1 MKTFSLAALF
11 CSCLLF
17 TTSCSYGEDLEKDVL
32 PKKKDNI
39 SSASKSSTT
48 GDGALVDDDIEI
60 DEQLLAQNVTE
71 VDLSFPE
78 TKSITI
84 ETITSED
91 GIKTLEVAVVLK
103 KGDVSNFEI
112 TYRWLHNNEEI
123 EGELENSIPWLDEY
137 KKGDIITVNVIPAN
151 TDLEVSFVTEA
162 EFVIPN
168 QPPVITSEPP
178 AEIIGEK
185 KFFEYQVETEDPDG
199 DEVEISLKKAP
210 KGMKI
215 EPATGLIEWDY
226 TEVKPGSEFNIEILA
241 TDTDGGSYTQTITL
255 TIPSGEDGQ
264 EGELEQARE
273 DEGQLNEDEVD
284 AEEEPDE
291 DLQED
296 FIEEE
301 TEDTEDAD
309 TEEF

>member
-1 MKTFSLAALF
+1 
-11 CSCLLF
+11 
-17 TTSCSYGEDLEKDVL
+17 
-32 PKKKDNI
+32 
-39 SSASKSSTT
+39 
-48 GDGALVDDDIEI
+48 
-60 DEQLLAQNVTE
+60 
-71 VDLSFPE
+71 
-78 TKSITI
+78 
-84 ETITSED
+84 
-91 GIKTLEVAVVLK
+91 
-103 KGDVSNFEI
+103 
-112 TYRWLHNNEEI
+112 
-123 EGELENSIPWLDEY
+123 
-137 KKGDIITVNVIPAN
+137 
-151 TDLEVSFVTEA
+151 
-162 EFVIPN
+162 
-168 QPPVITSEPP
+168 
-178 AEIIGEK
+178 
-185 KFFEYQVETEDPDG
+185 
-199 DEVEISLKKAP
+199 
-210 KGMKI
+210 MKI